1 MRILH
6 CQVEIRKIYKDPK
19 CAKPMDVNM
28 GSLGKS
34 DDVGVTLHL
43 GWSHQNLSPHPT
55 LSVVDQIDHEDH
67 CTRLYSLDFG
77 ESLHLFIYSSQLN
90 LRLGFLL
97 LMPKSLS
104 TSDVVISRW
113 VVQLF
118 YLSKVYPP
126 PMQCKNQVNYLPETN
141 SSTLRSHD
149 CKAKGPQN
157 WWSLLSPERNP
168 GAGAPPQEKTL
179 ICFGAKE
186 TVKESQKHS
195 EGRSIKTS
203 NFSKKK
209 KHLDDFWYPLN
220 SCWLAKAQWQ
230 WETTKKGGS
239 SFKNINDDWMMQP
252 PMSKVDAILS
262 FKCWLPSCWF
272 PLIFIDS

>member
-97 LMPKSLS
+97 LMPKSLC
-104 TSDVVISRW
+104 
-113 VVQLF
+113 L
-118 YLSKVYPP
+118 
-126 PMQCKNQVNYLPETN
+126 QVM
-141 SSTLRSHD
+141 SSFLV
-149 CKAKGPQN
+149 G
-157 WWSLLSPERNP
+157 W
-168 GAGAPPQEKTL
+168 
-179 ICFGAKE
+179 F
-186 TVKESQKHS
+186 
-195 EGRSIKTS
+195 
-203 NFSKKK
+203 NFSISQRCT
-209 KHLDDFWYPLN
+209 LPLCN
-220 SCWLAKAQWQ
+220 AKIKLITSLKLTVRP
-230 WETTKKGGS
+230 WEAMIAKPRGHRTGEV
-239 SFKNINDDWMMQP
+239 F
-252 PMSKVDAILS
+252 
-262 FKCWLPSCWF
+262 
-272 PLIFIDS
+272 